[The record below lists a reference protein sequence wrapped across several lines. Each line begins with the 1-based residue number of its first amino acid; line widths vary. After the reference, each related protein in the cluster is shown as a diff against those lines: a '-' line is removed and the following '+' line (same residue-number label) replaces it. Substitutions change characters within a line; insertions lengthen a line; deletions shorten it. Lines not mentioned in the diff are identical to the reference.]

1 MKELPS
7 FKSEEEE
14 LAFWDTHDP
23 EDYDMGPAEDIIL
36 DFGREPKRRLSLFM
50 ELSLIREL
58 KQVASAHNLPY
69 QTLARGLIRRS
80 LEQMRKDKA
89 A

>member
-1 MKELPS
+1 MKRLPD

-23 EDYDMGPAEDIIL
+23 QDYLVEPREDII
-36 DFGREPKRRLSLFM
+36 FHFRPEPKKQISLRL
-50 ELSLIREL
+50 EPSLIEEL
-58 KQVASAHNLPY
+58 KQVAAEHDLPY

-80 LEQMRKDKA
+80 LEQMRKGKA